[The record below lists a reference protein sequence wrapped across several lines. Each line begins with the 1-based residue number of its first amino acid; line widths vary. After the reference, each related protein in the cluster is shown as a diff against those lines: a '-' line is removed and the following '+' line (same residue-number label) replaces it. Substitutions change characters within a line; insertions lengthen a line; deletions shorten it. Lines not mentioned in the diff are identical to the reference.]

1 MRRLLIVLVLLSLL
15 PLLNLLTP
23 GLPAGHD
30 TRDHVARVAN
40 FYQNL
45 AEGEVIPRWA
55 GNLNWGYG
63 HPVMMFLYPAPSYIA
78 SAFHAIGFS
87 FVDSVKLVFAAAFV
101 ASLFAMYTWA
111 TLQWGATAGLI
122 AATLYGFA
130 PYRFVDLYVR
140 GAIGEHVA
148 FVFPPLILWGML
160 KLVRSDK
167 KPMAWITV
175 IAASMAGLVLSHNAL
190 SLMFLPVILLY
201 GLYLFV
207 YEAQKS
213 LRVAAFLCFSLL
225 LGFGLS
231 SFFWLPALVEGKY
244 TLRDIVTAGEFA
256 NRFVSVRDLMYSSWS
271 YGGAQEI
278 AKHLGVAQLLGVLA
292 ALWTL
297 LRTKG
302 TRKERAL
309 GWGLVF
315 VLLGVSF
322 LMTRPSL
329 FIWENVSLLQKFQ
342 FPWRLLSVSV
352 FAAAALAAWWGKR
365 GLVLCAFAVALTVP
379 MWRAQ
384 SYVIRPESFYT
395 GRYEGTTDTGES
407 SPIWSVRFM
416 EHTYASPVEV
426 IEGEAKIILGP
437 RTNTKHAYT
446 IAAATDSRIREN
458 TLYFPGWEVRVDGS
472 PVAVE
477 FQDPDNRG
485 LMTYRV
491 SPGTHQVEVVF
502 GKTKLRLFT
511 DLVTTVSLGLLVA
524 LGTMAVWKKR
534 T

>member
-1 MRRLLIVLVLLSLL
+1 MRRIFILLALSLL
-15 PLLNLLTP
+15 PLVNLLTP

-30 TRDHVARVAN
+30 TRDHVARIAN

-45 AEGEVIPRWA
+45 AEGEAIPRWA

-63 HPVMMFLYPAPSYIA
+63 HPVMMFLYPAPSYAA
-78 SAFHAIGFS
+78 SAFHAVGFS
-87 FVDSVKLVFAAAFV
+87 FVDSVKLVFAVAFV
-101 ASLFAMYTWA
+101 ASLLTMYAWA
-111 TLQWGATAGLI
+111 TLQWGAAVGLI
-122 AATLYGFA
+122 AAVLYGFA

-148 FVFPPLILWGML
+148 FVPPPLILWGFL
-160 KLVRSDK
+160 KLARTDK
-167 KPMAWITV
+167 KPLVWMIV
-175 IAASMAGLVLSHNAL
+175 VAAGMAGLVLSHNAL

-201 GLYLFV
+201 GLYLFIF
-207 YEAQKS
+207 EAQKS
-213 LRVAAFLCFSLL
+213 LRFAAFAGFSLL

-231 SFFWLPALVEGKY
+231 SFFWLPALIEGKY
-244 TLRDIVTAGEFA
+244 TLRDIVTAGEFT
-256 NRFVSVRDLMYSSWS
+256 NRFVSVRDLIYSSWS

-278 AKHLGVAQLLGVLA
+278 AKHLGVAQLLGVVA
-292 ALWTL
+292 AVWTL

-302 TRKERAL
+302 KKKERVL
-309 GWGLVF
+309 GWGLVV

-329 FIWENVSLLQKFQ
+329 FVWENVSLLQKFQ

-352 FAAAALAAWWGKR
+352 FAAAALAAWFGKR
-365 GLVLCAFAVALTVP
+365 GIVLCLLAVALTVP

-384 SYVIRPESFYT
+384 SFVIRSESFYT
-395 GRYEGTTDTGES
+395 GIYEGTTDTGES

-426 IEGEAKIILGP
+426 IEGEAEVTLGP

-472 PVAVE
+472 PVVVE
-477 FQDPDNRG
+477 FQDPNNRG

-491 SPGTHQVEVVF
+491 SPGTHEVEVMF
-502 GKTKLRLFT
+502 GNTKLRSFA
-511 DLVTTVSLGLLVA
+511 DAVTAVSLGLLVA

-534 T
+534 I

>member
-1 MRRLLIVLVLLSLL
+1 MRRIFILLAFSLLSLV
-15 PLLNLLTP
+15 NLLTP

-30 TRDHVARVAN
+30 TRDHVARIAN
-40 FYQNL
+40 FYRNL
-45 AEGEVIPRWA
+45 TEGEAIPRWA

-78 SAFHAIGFS
+78 SAFHAVGFS

-101 ASLFAMYTWA
+101 ASFLTMYAWA
-111 TLQWGATAGLI
+111 TLQWGAAAGMV
-122 AATLYGFA
+122 AAVLYGFA

-160 KLVRSDK
+160 KLARSDK

-175 IAASMAGLVLSHNAL
+175 VAAGMAGLVLSHNAL
-190 SLMFLPVILLY
+190 SLMFLPVIVLY
-201 GLYLFV
+201 GLYLFTF
-207 YEAQKS
+207 EAQKS
-213 LRVAAFLCFSLL
+213 LRFAAFAGFSLL

-231 SFFWLPALVEGKY
+231 SFFWLPALIEGKY
-244 TLRDIVTAGEFA
+244 TLRDIVTAGEFT
-256 NRFVSVRDLMYSSWS
+256 NRFVSVRDLIYSSWS

-278 AKHLGVAQLLGVLA
+278 AKHLGAAQLLGLVG
-292 ALWTL
+292 ALWVL

-302 TRKERAL
+302 KKKEQAL
-309 GWGLVF
+309 GWGLVA
-315 VLLGVSF
+315 VLFGVSF

-329 FIWENVSLLQKFQ
+329 FIWDNVTILQKFQ

-352 FAAAALAAWWGKR
+352 FAAAALAAWWGRR
-365 GLVLCAFAVALTVP
+365 GVVLCALAVILTVP
-379 MWRAQ
+379 MWRAP
-384 SYVIRPESFYT
+384 SYAIRPESFYT
-395 GRYEGTTDTGES
+395 GIYEGTTDTGES

-426 IEGEAKIILGP
+426 IEGKAAVLLGA
-437 RTNTKHAYT
+437 RTNTKHIYT

-458 TLYFPGWEVRVDGS
+458 TLYFPGWEVLVDGS

-491 SPGTHQVEVVF
+491 SPGTHAVEVVF
-502 GKTKLRLFT
+502 AKTKLRSFA
-511 DLVTTVSLGLLVA
+511 DAVTVASLGLLVA